1 MFAEIITIG
10 DELLIGQVVDTNSAW
25 MAQQLN
31 KIGIRVKQITSVSDS
46 AAHIY
51 KALSEAKER
60 AEVVFITGG
69 LGPTKDDITKSVL
82 LDFFGG
88 ELQINE
94 AALKNVHAIFEKY
107 KRPVLPV
114 NHQQAA
120 VPSSCEI
127 ILNLQGTAPG
137 MYFYKDNCHYY
148 SMPGV
153 PFEMM
158 AMMENSI
165 IPKLTQTLNLP
176 SVLHETIL
184 TAGIGESFLAD
195 LIETEEDQL
204 PAHIKLAYLPKLGQ
218 VRLRLSG
225 FGFNEQDLK
234 TELLLHKNKIAEKIG
249 DYVIALS
256 DINIE
261 EVILNTLLAQNK
273 TLSTAESCTGGY
285 IGHLLTSIAG
295 SSRVYQGGGITYS
308 YDLKES
314 VLGVKSDTLSQT
326 GAVSEETVTE
336 MVLGALKAFNSDYA
350 IACSGIAG
358 PDGGTPDK
366 PVGTVWI
373 AVASKNK
380 VVAKKYLFG
389 NKRMQNIERTAVS
402 AFYMLYQ
409 LMKDN

>member
-107 KRPVLPV
+107 KKPVLPA
-114 NHQQAA
+114 NHHQAA

-137 MYFYKDNCHYY
+137 MYFFKDNCHYY

-195 LIETEEDQL
+195 LIEKEEDQL
-204 PAHIKLAYLPKLGQ
+204 PAHVKLAYLPKLKS
-218 VRLRLSG
+218 L
-225 FGFNEQDLK
+225 
-234 TELLLHKNKIAEKIG
+234 
-249 DYVIALS
+249 DY
-256 DINIE
+256 
-261 EVILNTLLAQNK
+261 
-273 TLSTAESCTGGY
+273 
-285 IGHLLTSIAG
+285 
-295 SSRVYQGGGITYS
+295 
-308 YDLKES
+308 
-314 VLGVKSDTLSQT
+314 
-326 GAVSEETVTE
+326 
-336 MVLGALKAFNSDYA
+336 F
-350 IACSGIAG
+350 
-358 PDGGTPDK
+358 
-366 PVGTVWI
+366 
-373 AVASKNK
+373 
-380 VVAKKYLFG
+380 
-389 NKRMQNIERTAVS
+389 
-402 AFYMLYQ
+402 
-409 LMKDN
+409 

>member
-107 KRPVLPV
+107 KRPVLPA

-137 MYFYKDNCHYY
+137 MYFFKDNCHYY

-204 PAHIKLAYLPKLGQ
+204 PEHIKLAYLPKLGQ
-218 VRLRLSG
+218 VRLRLSA
-225 FGFNEQDLK
+225 FGFNEQELK
-234 TELLLHKNKIAEKIG
+234 AELLIHKNKIVDKIG

-308 YDLKES
+308 YELKES
-314 VLGVKSDTLSQT
+314 VLGVKSDTLSKT

-358 PDGGTPDK
+358 PDGGTPEK

>member
-88 ELQINE
+88 ELQINK

-107 KRPVLPV
+107 KRPVLPA

-120 VPSSCEI
+120 VPSSCEV

-137 MYFYKDNCHYY
+137 MYFFKDNCHYY

-204 PAHIKLAYLPKLGQ
+204 PEHIKLAYLPKLGQ
-218 VRLRLSG
+218 VRLRLSA
-225 FGFNEQDLK
+225 FGFNEQELK
-234 TELLLHKNKIAEKIG
+234 AELLIHKNKIVDKIG

-308 YDLKES
+308 YELKES

-358 PDGGTPDK
+358 PDGGTPEK

>member
-107 KRPVLPV
+107 KKPVLPA
-114 NHQQAA
+114 NHHQAA

-137 MYFYKDNCHYY
+137 MYFFKDNCHYY

-195 LIETEEDQL
+195 LIEKEEDQL
-204 PAHIKLAYLPKLGQ
+204 PAHVKLAYLPKLGQ
-218 VRLRLSG
+218 VRLRLSA
-225 FGFNEQDLK
+225 FGFNEQELK
-234 TELLLHKNKIAEKIG
+234 AELLFHKNKIAEKIG

-308 YDLKES
+308 YNLKES

>member
-107 KRPVLPV
+107 KRPVLPA

-120 VPSSCEI
+120 VPSSCEV

-137 MYFYKDNCHYY
+137 MYFFKDNCHYY

-204 PAHIKLAYLPKLGQ
+204 PEHIKLAYLPKLGQ
-218 VRLRLSG
+218 VRLRLSA
-225 FGFNEQDLK
+225 FGFNEQELK
-234 TELLLHKNKIAEKIG
+234 AELLIHKNKIVDKIG

-308 YDLKES
+308 YELKES

-358 PDGGTPDK
+358 PDGGTPEK

>member
-107 KRPVLPV
+107 KRPVLPA

-120 VPSSCEI
+120 VPSSCEV

-137 MYFYKDNCHYY
+137 MYFFKDNCHYY

-204 PAHIKLAYLPKLGQ
+204 PEHIKLAYLPKLGQ
-218 VRLRLSG
+218 VRLRLSA
-225 FGFNEQDLK
+225 FGFNEQELK
-234 TELLLHKNKIAEKIG
+234 AELLIHKNKIVDKIG

-308 YDLKES
+308 YELKES

-358 PDGGTPDK
+358 PDGGTPEK

-373 AVASKNK
+373 AVACKNK

>member
-107 KRPVLPV
+107 KKPVLPA

-137 MYFYKDNCHYY
+137 MYFFKENCHYY

-195 LIETEEDQL
+195 LIEKEEDQL

-218 VRLRLSG
+218 VRLRLSA
-225 FGFNEQDLK
+225 FGFNEQELK
-234 TELLLHKNKIAEKIG
+234 AELLLHKNKIAEKIG

-314 VLGVKSDTLSQT
+314 VLGVKSVTLSQT

>member
-107 KRPVLPV
+107 KKPVLPA

-137 MYFYKDNCHYY
+137 MYFFKENCHYY

-195 LIETEEDQL
+195 LIEKEEDQL

-218 VRLRLSG
+218 VRLRLSA
-225 FGFNEQDLK
+225 FGFNEQELK
-234 TELLLHKNKIAEKIG
+234 AELLLHKNKIAEKIG